1 MKFLPLVWSGIW
13 RKPGRTLLAM
23 VQIVA
28 TFALFGV
35 LQGFSTGVKYAMAHT
50 SADSLWVHSR
60 GSFSDLPLG
69 HYERI
74 KRVPGVRRVSYR
86 NYIGARYQDP
96 KQQLLIIA
104 AEPYDWAAT
113 TDDVTVAPKYVEALA
128 HTRTGAI
135 VGMTLVRKYGWKLGQ
150 HISLQTDVTRKNGS
164 RDWEFDIVGFMEH
177 TDPAL
182 RNHTTIMLV
191 NYSYY
196 DEARSSDNG
205 TVQQYSVQVL
215 DPRHVGEVA
224 DAIDNVFAN
233 SSYETRTE
241 TWREAAQS
249 QFRALGDLDF
259 VVHAI
264 TAAALFSLLFSVGA
278 TLMQGVRER
287 TPELAI
293 LKAIGFTD
301 RAVVVLLTAEAAF
314 LALTAAFAG
323 MGVAMAIF
331 WAATRY
337 NLLGGQ
343 LIMPTVV
350 LVAGTGLALLLTL
363 SSALLPALRGM
374 RLQVREALADR

>member
-1 MKFLPLVWSGIW
+1 MKFLPLMWSGIW

-128 HTRTGAI
+128 RTRTGAI

-150 HISLQTDVTRKNGS
+150 HVSLQTDVTQKNGS
-164 RDWEFDIVGFMEH
+164 KDWEFDIVGFMEH

-205 TVQQYSVQVL
+205 TVQQYSVQVSSAK
-215 DPRHVGEVA
+215 RFA
-224 DAIDNVFAN
+224 DLKHSLEGNPSFNVVLG
-233 SSYETRTE
+233 
-241 TWREAAQS
+241 
-249 QFRALGDLDF
+249 ALI
-259 VVHAI
+259 AW
-264 TAAALFSLLFSVGA
+264 LLF
-278 TLMQGVRER
+278 
-287 TPELAI
+287 
-293 LKAIGFTD
+293 D
-301 RAVVVLLTAEAAF
+301 RHHVAPA
-314 LALTAAFAG
+314 
-323 MGVAMAIF
+323 GVAFDLAVTPSVIG
-331 WAATRY
+331 
-337 NLLGGQ
+337 LGITWGLCMG
-343 LIMPTVV
+343 LIGGV
-350 LVAGTGLALLLTL
+350 
-363 SSALLPALRGM
+363 LPAVRTARLSVAYALR
-374 RLQVREALADR
+374 AT